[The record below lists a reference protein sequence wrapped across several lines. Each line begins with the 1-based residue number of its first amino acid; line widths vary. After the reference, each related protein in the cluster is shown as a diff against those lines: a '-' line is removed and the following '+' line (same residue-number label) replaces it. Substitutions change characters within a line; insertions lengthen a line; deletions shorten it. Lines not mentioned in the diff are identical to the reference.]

1 MEIVEII
8 SYYVNPGTHTL
19 DVKFRLSDDSES
31 EVRFDEIDLNEA
43 EDFGYNLIVEDFEF
57 YDEDEESISS
67 DIDEDIDEQE
77 LLSFLN
83 EYYLIYPDRL
93 PLKDLY

>member
-8 SYYVNPGTHTL
+8 SYYINHASSTL

-31 EVRFDEIDLNEA
+31 EIRKDEVDLGEIS
-43 EDFGYNLIVEDFEF
+43 DFGFNVITEDFEF
-57 YDEDEESISS
+57 YDEDDDEITGINEEIN
-67 DIDEDIDEQE
+67 EEE

-83 EYYLIYPDRL
+83 EYYLIYPERL
-93 PLKDLY
+93 PLKELY